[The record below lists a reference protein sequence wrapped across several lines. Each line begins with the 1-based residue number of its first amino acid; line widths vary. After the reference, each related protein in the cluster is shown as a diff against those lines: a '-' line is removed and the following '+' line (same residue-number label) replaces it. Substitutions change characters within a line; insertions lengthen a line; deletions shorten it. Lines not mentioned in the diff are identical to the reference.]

1 MTGRDRNRIAIESEM
16 LSAGFFGIDNL
27 LALTGDHVCVGDHKN
42 AKPVFD
48 LDSVS
53 ILSTATMMN
62 NGTDST
68 GLELKGKTNFFL
80 GACVTPEYDPI

>member
-1 MTGRDRNRIAIESEM
+1 M
-16 LSAGFFGIDNL
+16 
-27 LALTGDHVCVGDHKN
+27 GDHKQ

-62 NGTDST
+62 NGTDSS
-68 GLELKGKTNFFL
+68 GLELKGKTDFFL
-80 GACVTPEYDPI
+80 GACVTQNMINKYNY